1 MVQSRTGLPIRKKGN
16 LMFDLTGNTALI
28 TGASGGIGA
37 AIARTLHQQGA
48 SVVLHGTR
56 AERLAELAAELGERA
71 HVVTANLASR
81 EEAASLPDRA
91 AEAAGA
97 PVSILMNNAGITR
110 DNLAMR
116 MKDEEWDAVL
126 DVNMT
131 ASMMITRACLRPMM
145 KARFGRI
152 ISVSSIVGVIGN
164 PGQTNYAASK
174 AGMIGFSKALA
185 AEVASRGITVNIVA
199 PGFIETPM
207 TDALDDGQR
216 EGLLG
221 RVPMARLGTADEVAA
236 TALFLAS
243 NEASYITGATIHV
256 NGGMV
261 ML

>member
-1 MVQSRTGLPIRKKGN
+1 
-16 LMFDLTGNTALI
+16 
-28 TGASGGIGA
+28 
-37 AIARTLHQQGA
+37 
-48 SVVLHGTR
+48 
-56 AERLAELAAELGERA
+56 
-71 HVVTANLASR
+71 
-81 EEAASLPDRA
+81 
-91 AEAAGA
+91 
-97 PVSILMNNAGITR
+97 
-110 DNLAMR
+110 
-116 MKDEEWDAVL
+116 
-126 DVNMT
+126 MT

-164 PGQTNYAASK
+164 PGQANYAASK
-174 AGMIGFSKALA
+174 AGMIGYSKALA

-216 EGLLG
+216 DGLLG
-221 RVPMARLGTADEVAA
+221 RVPMGRLGAADEVAA

-243 NEASYITGATIHV
+243 NEAAYITGATIHV

>member
-1 MVQSRTGLPIRKKGN
+1 
-16 LMFDLTGNTALI
+16 MFDLTGNTALI
-28 TGASGGIGA
+28 TGASGGIGV

-71 HVVTANLASR
+71 HVVTANLANR
-81 EEAASLPDRA
+81 EEAAGLADRA

-110 DNLAMR
+110 DNLSMR

-164 PGQTNYAASK
+164 PGQANYAASK
-174 AGMIGFSKALA
+174 AGMIGYSKALA

-207 TDALDDGQR
+207 TDALDDDQR
-216 EGLLG
+216 DGLLG
-221 RVPMARLGTADEVAA
+221 RVPMGRLGAADEVAA

-243 NEASYITGATIHV
+243 NEAAYITGATIHV

>member
-1 MVQSRTGLPIRKKGN
+1 
-16 LMFDLTGNTALI
+16 MFDLTGNTALI

-71 HVVTANLASR
+71 HVVTANLANR
-81 EEAASLPDRA
+81 EEAAGLADRA

-110 DNLAMR
+110 DNLSMR

-145 KARFGRI
+145 KLSLI
-152 ISVSSIVGVIGN
+152 HISE
-164 PGQTNYAASK
+164 PT
-174 AGMIGFSKALA
+174 
-185 AEVASRGITVNIVA
+185 R
-199 PGFIETPM
+199 P
-207 TDALDDGQR
+207 
-216 EGLLG
+216 
-221 RVPMARLGTADEVAA
+221 
-236 TALFLAS
+236 
-243 NEASYITGATIHV
+243 
-256 NGGMV
+256 
-261 ML
+261 

>member
-1 MVQSRTGLPIRKKGN
+1 
-16 LMFDLTGNTALI
+16 MFDLTGNTALI

-221 RVPMARLGTADEVAA
+221 RVPMARLGPADEVAA